1 MDMAE
6 YKICNRCV
14 MDTSDCEITFDEK
27 GNCNHCNN
35 YLSRIVGMAYQG
47 EKSDKEFDA
56 LVETMKRKGRNSK
69 YDCEGKGNSASA
81 AKGFVFGH
89 FFDNML
95 VILFIGL

>member
-1 MDMAE
+1 MAE

-47 EKSDKEFDA
+47 EKLK
-56 LVETMKRKGRNSK
+56 L
-69 YDCEGKGNSASA
+69 
-81 AKGFVFGH
+81 
-89 FFDNML
+89 
-95 VILFIGL
+95 